1 MIYAFWVNGFEAVEA
16 ITPVD
21 LLRRAGIQLT
31 TVSLE
36 SSNQVKSSVG
46 VSYVSDKLFCECD
59 FSDLEGIILAGGPGT
74 KNYLLHEDLL
84 KLIAES
90 YNKKK
95 LIAAIC
101 AAPMVLSI
109 LNTDSEMTIYPT
121 LKTEVR
127 NYVDAPVVVSG
138 NIITGEA
145 VAASISFSLEIIKYL
160 KDENVAKEIASS
172 ICIR

>member
-21 LLRRAGIQLT
+21 LLRRAGVQVT

-36 SSNQVKSSVG
+36 KTKEVKNSIG
-46 VSYVSDKLFCECD
+46 VTFTADKIFSACD

-74 KNYLLHEDLL
+74 KHYLEHEQLL
-84 KLIAES
+84 ALIVKTNRAGKLV
-90 YNKKK
+90 
-95 LIAAIC
+95 AAIC

-109 LNTDSEMTIYPT
+109 LNISAEMTIYPT
-121 LKTEVR
+121 MKTEVE
-127 NYVDAPVVVSG
+127 NYIDSPVVVSG

-145 VAASISFSLEIIKYL
+145 VAASIAFSLEIIKYL
-160 KDENVAKEIASS
+160 KGDNKAKEIADS
-172 ICIR
+172 ICVR